1 MKMLVTAFALGLL
14 CAFWGI
20 AQGYDKQQG
29 KFPPAKEVYAR
40 SVVVVSCRG
49 SGEGTKLVFSK
60 DKRDYDKFKTVG
72 TFAQRGMGVVLS
84 NGSHQYILTN
94 AHVIVPKKL
103 MAGEDPVKVE
113 KLMNYVLLATDYYGQ
128 YAPCPVTIS
137 YKNDKYD
144 LALLKVPEEW
154 IAFEPLS
161 IPIGSLSDLQPKDAL
176 SGILQGRDGATTFGH
191 GKAESDR
198 SKLVTNPKS
207 FAMNMKLKKGDSGS
221 PIFAYDDG
229 RPVFIGIATAY
240 LESERRDF
248 YLSIGTRVDLLM
260 EIISGR

>member
-1 MKMLVTAFALGLL
+1 MKKLVTAFALGLL

-29 KFPPAKEVYAR
+29 KFPPAKELYAR

-94 AHVIVPKKL
+94 AHVIVPTKL
-103 MAGEDPVKVE
+103 IAGKDPVKIG
-113 KLMNYVLLATDYYGQ
+113 KLTNYVLLATDYYGR
-128 YAPCPVTIS
+128 YAPCPLTVS

-161 IPIGSLSDLQPKDAL
+161 IPIGLLSKLQPSDAL
-176 SGILQGRDGATTFGH
+176 SGILRGRDGGATFGH
-191 GKAESDR
+191 GKAELDR
-198 SKLVTNPKS
+198 SQLVADGQG
-207 FAMNMKLKKGDSGS
+207 FAMSIKIQGGDSGS
-221 PIFAYDDG
+221 PIFAYENEK
-229 RPVFIGIATAY
+229 PVFIGIATAY
-240 LESERRDF
+240 HEIKEKNF
-248 YLSIGTRVDLLM
+248 YVSIGSRVDVIRDVFSPM
-260 EIISGR
+260 